1 VRRAVLAAALAALV
15 GAPTA
20 GAQLPPPQEPPPEQ
34 QSPDRITILAVFKT
48 VTLGE
53 PSFISGRF
61 RRLENPEGEAVGYRD
76 RTITLEEAPFPFAV
90 FSPIAT
96 TVSDR
101 EGYWNFKIEPK
112 LNSRYRA
119 VAADPA
125 TMSEAK
131 LVRVRIAVGL
141 RASRSAVGRGGS
153 VEFSGTAA
161 PAHDG
166 GSVLIQRRD
175 PDGGNFKTVARTRL
189 RDDGEQRS
197 RYRRRV
203 RIRADGVFRVRVD
216 GDQDHLPGNSRSVA
230 VRVGQ

>member
-1 VRRAVLAAALAALV
+1 VRRALLSAALAAL
-15 GAPTA
+15 ALPAAA
-20 GAQLPPPQEPPPEQ
+20 GAQLPPPEQ

-61 RRLENPEGEAVGYRD
+61 RRLENPDAEAQGYRD
-76 RTITLEEAPFPFAV
+76 RTITLEEAPFPFAAFAPV
-90 FSPIAT
+90 AT
-96 TVSDR
+96 TVTDR

-119 VAADPA
+119 VATDPA
-125 TMSEAK
+125 TMSEDK
-131 LVRVRIAVGL
+131 LVRVRIAVGM
-141 RASRSAVGRGGS
+141 RASRSAVHRGGS

-161 PAHDG
+161 PPHDG
-166 GSVLIQRRD
+166 ATALIQRRD
-175 PDGGNFKTVARTRL
+175 PDGGSFKTVARTRL

-203 RIRADGVFRVRVD
+203 AIKTDGAYRVRVE
-216 GDQDHLPGNSRSVA
+216 GDQDHLPGNSRSVQID
-230 VRVGQ
+230 VRR